1 VFRRWRLILRY
12 LPPYR
17 RAIVWGLLA
26 LVASNALSNA
36 VTPLLLRR
44 AVGEVSEPL
53 QKGAPV
59 LPARVLLF
67 ALAAVGAEIVGGL
80 FSFVKRRNL
89 METSRRAETDLRAHL
104 FRRLQRL
111 PLSFFGAYRTGDLIS
126 RATSDVE
133 AARMAVGPAVMW
145 LLDALLSFGIAFTVM
160 LVINPT
166 VALWTLAPLLGIS
179 LALFLFAPR
188 IHVAS
193 RIVQDKLA
201 AISARAQESFAGA
214 RVVKTFAIEG
224 REFADL
230 ERLGQEYLDANL
242 RLARVRGITNTAI
255 GVMGGAGAIVILLV
269 GGRMILQG
277 RFDISSLLMFNYLQ
291 QMLIWP
297 MMAIGYILSLVQ
309 RGAAGLDRIGE
320 VMGAREEEDRGG
332 DVAQARGEV
341 EIRGL
346 TFGYGKDPILN
357 DVSFKVPAGGTVG
370 IVGPTGSG
378 KSTLVSLLAR
388 LHDPPKGTVLLDGR
402 DVRDLPLPSLRSAIA
417 FVPQEAFLF
426 SATVRENVA
435 FGRADAPP
443 SAVEDAVREA
453 RLAEDMAGFPNGLD
467 TRVGERGVTLSGGQ
481 KQRAALA
488 RALVADARVL
498 VLDDALSAVDA
509 ATEAAILENLRRIR
523 AGRTAFVVAHRVS
536 AVRDADLI
544 VVLREGRIEE
554 TGTHAELVAR
564 DGAYARLAR
573 AQAIEAEIE
582 AIQP

>member
-1 VFRRWRLILRY
+1 VFRRYGLILRY

-17 RAIVWGLLA
+17 RAVAWGILA
-26 LVASNALSNA
+26 LVLSNGLSNA
-36 VTPLLLRR
+36 VTPLLLREALEAISGPLKDHTAI
-44 AVGEVSEPL
+44 AVVHV
-53 QKGAPV
+53 V
-59 LPARVLLF
+59 LFV
-67 ALAAVGAEIVGGL
+67 LAAAGAEILGGL
-80 FSFVKRRNL
+80 CSFVKRKNL
-89 METSRRAETDLRAHL
+89 METSRRAETHLRADL

-111 PLSFFGAYRTGDLIS
+111 PLAFFGVHRTGDLIS

-145 LLDALLSFGIAFTVM
+145 LLDALLSFVIAFSVM
-160 LVINPT
+160 LALNPT
-166 VALWTLAPLLGIS
+166 VALWTLAPLLGTS

-193 RIVQDKLA
+193 RAVQDKLA
-201 AISARAQESFAGA
+201 EISARAQESFAGA

-230 ERLGQEYLDANL
+230 DGLGQQYLAANL
-242 RLARVRGITNTAI
+242 RLARVRGITTMAI
-255 GVMGGAGAIVILLV
+255 TVMGSAGAVVILLV
-269 GGRMILQG
+269 GGRMIVEG
-277 RFDISSLLMFNYLQ
+277 RFDIAGLLLFNYLM

-297 MMAIGYILSLVQ
+297 MMAIGYIVSLVQ

-320 VMGAREEEDRGG
+320 VMGAREEEDRRGT
-332 DVAQARGEV
+332 AAAPRGEIEV
-341 EIRGL
+341 RGL
-346 TFGYGKDPILN
+346 TFGYGAQPVLS
-357 DVSFKVPAGGTVG
+357 DVSLRAPAGATVG
-370 IVGPTGSG
+370 IIGPTGSG

-388 LHDPPKGTVLLDGR
+388 LHDPPQGTVFLDGR
-402 DVRDLPLPSLRSAIA
+402 DVRDLPLADLRGAIA

-435 FGRADAPP
+435 FGRADAAAA
-443 SAVEDAVREA
+443 AVEEAVREA

-544 VVLREGRIEE
+544 VVLRDGRIEE
-554 TGTHAELVAR
+554 SGTHRDLVAR
-564 DGAYARLAR
+564 DGTYARLAR